1 MKTFIIAALTADG
14 LLAKGHDHVTTWTS
28 KADKNF
34 FKEKTK
40 EAGVIV
46 MGSKTFETIGRALP
60 GRRNI
65 VLSRTKKFDDVN
77 GLETSSE
84 SPRELVTRLEK
95 EGVRELAICGGAG
108 IYTSFMKENLV
119 DTLYITVEPILFG
132 QGLSLFNES
141 FETKLKLKESRPIG
155 DGAVVLEYEVIKHP

>member
-1 MKTFIIAALTADG
+1 MKTFIIVAMTADG
-14 LLAKGHDHVTTWTS
+14 FIAKGHDHVTTWTS

-65 VLSRTKKFDDVN
+65 VLSRTKKFDDID
-77 GLETSSE
+77 GIETSAE
-84 SPRELVTRLEK
+84 SPGELVARLER
-95 EGVRELAICGGAG
+95 EGVRELAVCGGAG
-108 IYTSFMKENLV
+108 IYTSFIKQGLI

-141 FETKLKLKESRPIG
+141 LGAKLELRETRSLG
-155 DGAVVLEYEVIKHP
+155 DGAVLLEYTVIKI